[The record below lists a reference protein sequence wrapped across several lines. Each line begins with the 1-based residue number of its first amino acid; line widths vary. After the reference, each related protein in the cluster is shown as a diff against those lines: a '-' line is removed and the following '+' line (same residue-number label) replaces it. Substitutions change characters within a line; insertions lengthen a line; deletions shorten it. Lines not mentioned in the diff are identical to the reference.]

1 MILFSG
7 LVDSPFLIGYLLV
20 ALVSGIKARPR
31 RGEKSMF
38 SPRHFL
44 EGVVVQQKMTVIDG
58 SKKPPPKVHAGLGRS
73 RRKLKS
79 ISDVIAEKAR
89 IYHAFADG
97 RIDGESAKTADGMLE
112 SLARVMKSNREMEIK
127 DLEIARYADLIA
139 KLDEIDAN

>member
-1 MILFSG
+1 MSLFSG

-31 RGEKSMF
+31 RGEDMDF

-58 SKKPPPKVHAGLGRS
+58 SKKPPKVHAGLGRS

-97 RIDGESAKTADGMLE
+97 RIDGESAKTADGILE